1 MGLVHRTVL
10 SYGWVLLLAAGAC
23 AYVLYGLDRIAERT
37 TAERR
42 LSEAVG
48 YAHRVDA
55 EALRG
60 ILLLEQYVDAPSSE
74 KLAALH
80 VLRRLG
86 SEARLAL
93 RSVTRLPR
101 IVELLDAYDAILP
114 QRTDLADRI
123 VEQAVSG
130 GDSILALRRE
140 RDALDRRARGYL
152 REIVEIENGAIVES
166 TAQTAEV
173 TDRFRIHT
181 VFLFGMMLVMIVAIS
196 INAARDIS
204 TRLVPLLAM
213 SQRLS
218 RGRLDTRIAVE
229 GSDEIAVLATSFNEM
244 AARLQELDTAK
255 DEFVALAS
263 HQLRTPATAV
273 KANILM
279 LLDGY
284 FGELAPEQR
293 EVLGDAFASNERQ
306 LEVIEDI
313 LNVARASTGRLA
325 IEKAEADLV
334 PLVEAAAAEH
344 RLAIGE
350 RGQELE
356 VALPSGT
363 VPAAVDAGKLR
374 MVVDNLLGNASK
386 YTPAGGRIAIRLEP
400 GDGVVEIAVIDSGV
414 GIAPGDQVRLFRKFS
429 RIDNDLSATA
439 GGTGLGLYLAH
450 EIVRLHGGSIAV
462 RSAAGEGSEFRV
474 SIPRR

>member
-1 MGLVHRTVL
+1 MGLARRTVL
-10 SYGWVLLLAAGAC
+10 SYGWVLVLAAGAC
-23 AYVLYGLDRIAERT
+23 AYVLYGLDQIAERT
-37 TAERR
+37 AAERR
-42 LSEAVG
+42 ISEAVEH
-48 YAHRVDA
+48 ANRVDA

-60 ILLLEQYVDAPSSE
+60 ILLLEQYVDAPSSD

-80 VLRRLG
+80 VNRRLG

-93 RSVTRLPR
+93 RSITRLPR

-114 QRTDLADRI
+114 QRTQLADRI
-123 VEQAVSG
+123 VDQAGSG
-130 GDSILALRRE
+130 GESIPALRRE
-140 RDALDRRARGYL
+140 RDALDRQARAYL
-152 REIVEIENGAIVES
+152 QEIVDIENRAVTES
-166 TAQTAEV
+166 TAQTAEL
-173 TDRFRIHT
+173 TDRIRINT
-181 VFLFGMMLVMIVAIS
+181 VFLFGVMLVMVVAIS
-196 INAARDIS
+196 INAAHDIS
-204 TRLVPLLAM
+204 RRLVPLLAM

-218 RGRLDTRIAVE
+218 RGRLDTRMTVE
-229 GSDEIAVLATSFNEM
+229 GGDEIAVLATSFNEM

-313 LNVARASTGRLA
+313 LNVARASTGRL
-325 IEKAEADLV
+325 ELERSEADLV
-334 PLVEAAAAEH
+334 GLVGAAVAEH
-344 RLAIGE
+344 RPGIAG
-350 RGQELE
+350 RGQQLD
-356 VALPSGT
+356 VSLP
-363 VPAAVDAGKLR
+363 PAPLPVAVDARKMR
-374 MVVDNLLGNASK
+374 MVLDNLLGNASK
-386 YTPAGGRIAIRLEP
+386 YTPDGGRVAVRVTP
-400 GDGVVEIAVIDSGV
+400 GDEAVTIAVSDTGV
-414 GIAPGDQVRLFRKFS
+414 GVAPGDQARLFRKFS
-429 RIDNDLSATA
+429 RIENALSATA
-439 GGTGLGLYLAH
+439 DGTGLGLYLVH

-462 RSAAGEGSEFRV
+462 RSAVGQGSEFTV